1 MQLEHGKH
9 STPGVMPADS
19 DKRNGRKDFLPD
31 GFTWYLR
38 KTVHGTV
45 AGRFFTLIE
54 LLVVIAII
62 AILAGMLLPALNR
75 ARQVALSAKCSSN
88 EKQWI
93 LAHFSYAADNKEF
106 FPYRTVSYGYENCL
120 LNGYLPYV
128 FANNSFPGAKY
139 EAAPGAFC
147 AVSGY
152 KSKYTEDQTA
162 AGRLYFA
169 KPDPS
174 YYFPDEPDC
183 RNLRRLKNAGQKF
196 AFVEV
201 AQKSNSISSARHNS
215 VYLGFPHNGK
225 QNVIMYDGHI
235 QSMPVG
241 WPYFWPYGKN
251 VGQMTRAQPY
261 WSYLY

>member
-1 MQLEHGKH
+1 MQHEDKKSGVQ
-9 STPGVMPADS
+9 GVMPAGS
-19 DKRNGRKDFLPD
+19 GRREP
-31 GFTWYLR
+31 
-38 KTVHGTV
+38 
-45 AGRFFTLIE
+45 GRFFTLIE

-75 ARQVALSAKCSSN
+75 ARQVAMSAKCSSN

-93 LAHFSYAADNKEF
+93 LAHFSYAADNHEF

-147 AVSGY
+147 SVSGY

-201 AQKSNSISSARHNS
+201 AQKSTSISTARHNS
-215 VYLGFPHNGK
+215 VYLGFPHIGK
-225 QNVIMYDGHI
+225 QNVIMYDRHFSRTARNKASRPERPGYVRH
-235 QSMPVG
+235 
-241 WPYFWPYGKN
+241 
-251 VGQMTRAQPY
+251 T
-261 WSYLY
+261 